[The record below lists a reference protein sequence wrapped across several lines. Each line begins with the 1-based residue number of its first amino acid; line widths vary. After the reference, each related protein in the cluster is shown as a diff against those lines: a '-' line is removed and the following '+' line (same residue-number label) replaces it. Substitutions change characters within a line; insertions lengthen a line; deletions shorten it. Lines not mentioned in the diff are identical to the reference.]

1 MVRDLDD
8 LMLMACIGEL
18 LYSKVERLDIQ
29 DLEAFAG
36 NIMTIEIEEVSH
48 RSGVSGDRSD

>member
-29 DLEAFAG
+29 DLEAFPG

>member
-18 LYSKVERLDIQ
+18 LYSKVERLEIQ
-29 DLEAFAG
+29 DLEAFAS
-36 NIMTIEIEEVSH
+36 NITTIEIIEVSH
-48 RSGVSGDRSD
+48 HSGVSGDRSD